1 VTDISVIRA
10 LHATFEGLPDAVFDE
25 LEASAELTE
34 QAPQKTREIRSLWL
48 IASGLADPRVMAKLS
63 IAFNRLGLMIAPNL
77 RT

>member
-1 VTDISVIRA
+1 M
-10 LHATFEGLPDAVFDE
+10 
-25 LEASAELTE
+25 TE